1 MRTATEDAPDPE
13 SWPSLRDVF
22 HKAITE
28 NGGDTAR
35 AFIEVL
41 DELDARTGASDE
53 HIGRNTEWF
62 EALVT
67 WLKATDI
74 RVRKIPELIE
84 AETARGA
91 GRLSDAAEAAADK
104 GARQGAAP
112 SQAALEALREAVDA
126 YQDRR
131 VRITWLAALGLPV
144 AFVATLGAALLF
156 ASVVLPALPRHWEW
170 PCRII
175 GAEFRPN
182 IDPDSPISF
191 CVYVRE

>member
-1 MRTATEDAPDPE
+1 MSTTAEDTPDPE
-13 SWPSLRDVF
+13 GWPSLRDVF
-22 HKAITE
+22 HKEVTE

-41 DELDARTGASDE
+41 DELDSRTGASDE

-74 RVRKIPELIE
+74 RVRKIPGQIE
-84 AETARGA
+84 AETAKGA
-91 GRLSDAAEAAADK
+91 SRLSDTAEAAADK
-104 GARQGAAP
+104 GARRGAAP
-112 SQAALEALREAVDA
+112 SQAAMEALREAVDA

-131 VRITWLAALGLPV
+131 DRITWLAALGLPV
-144 AFVATLGAALLF
+144 AFVTTLGAALLF
-156 ASVVLPALPRHWEW
+156 ASFVLPTLPRHWEW
-170 PCRII
+170 PCRIL